1 MNTTDR
7 VRLVV
12 QYDSGDGCTFSC
24 TNTHPIMAESAEAVA
39 VEFEAAAKKAFA
51 DGEHEFTMYGVD
63 FDTMSFFVGAHVGG
77 SLSIAKRTY
86 SPPSIFTLDEWFNTN
101 SDNW

>member
-7 VRLVV
+7 VRLVI

-24 TNTHPIMAESAEAVA
+24 TNTHPIMAESAEGVA
-39 VEFEAAAKKAFA
+39 VEFEAAAKKADRA
-51 DGEHEFTMYGVD
+51 GEHEFTMYGVD
-63 FDTMSFFVGAHVGG
+63 FDTTSFFVHVGG
-77 SLSIAKRTY
+77 PLSIAKRTY
-86 SPPSIFTLDEWFNTN
+86 SAPSIFTLDEWFNTN